1 MAKSLLF
8 FLVNRAAV
16 DQFSTEKAGTSLD
29 DQSNLPSDE
38 AGENGRSLWFVS

>member
-8 FLVNRAAV
+8 VFVNRAAV
-16 DQFSTEKAGTSLD
+16 GQFTTEKVGTSLA

-38 AGENGRSLWFVS
+38 AGENGRIPWFVS

>member
-1 MAKSLLF
+1 MAKRLLF

-16 DQFSTEKAGTSLD
+16 DQFTTEKAGTSLA

-38 AGENGRSLWFVS
+38 AGENRRTPWFVS